1 MKTIFNNG
9 MAYLSHRLEVDVGMP
24 GSYKVPD
31 KMMALMLS
39 GTGEENLKLE
49 IVDVPE
55 CGDNQLLARV
65 DAVAACASDNK
76 IIDQGPNHPFLYGWD
91 LSKYPIILG
100 HEGSITIVKV
110 GKNLRDKYK
119 VGQRFAVQPAVPT
132 KPYNY
137 RERYRDPDKIQKI
150 AVGYTLPGLFSEYV
164 LIMEEVINTGCL
176 IPVPDEN
183 IPYFAVALAE
193 PISCVIAAQRRMV
206 HISKDDKTS
215 KMRVEIGPKKGGVTL
230 IIGDGPM
237 GLINAD
243 VAMSFGP
250 KKVIVSGHHERRINR
265 IRRVLAERSRKL
277 GISLI
282 CTLSDN
288 LEKVIKEET
297 GGRGADDVIIAAGKR
312 EAYEEAF
319 RYVARRG
326 VVHCF
331 GGLPSNKKFV
341 QLDTH
346 RVHYDEV
353 TIVGSSGSDP
363 SDMAMALDMMAKGLI
378 DPGNYVAK
386 CGGLDSAISLIKAV
400 KRRMIDGK
408 GVIYPHVRYPLFDV
422 ERWGPEEER
431 NFLEA
436 NLKG

>member
-1 MKTIFNNG
+1 MSNG
-9 MAYLSHRLEVDVGMP
+9 L
-24 GSYKVPD
+24 KIPD
-31 KMMALMLS
+31 KMMAVVLS
-39 GTGEENLKLE
+39 GIGEENLKLE

-76 IIDQGPNHPFLYGWD
+76 IIDQGSNHPLLYGWD
-91 LSKYPIILG
+91 ISKYPITIG
-100 HEGSITIVKV
+100 HEGAITIVKV
-110 GKNLRDKYK
+110 GKNLRNKYK

-132 KPYNY
+132 KPYNH
-137 RERYRDPDKIQKI
+137 RERYRDPDKIEKI
-150 AVGYTLPGLFSEYV
+150 VVGYTLPGLFSEYV
-164 LIMEEVINTGCL
+164 LITEEVINTGCL

-183 IPYFAVALAE
+183 IPHFAVALAE
-193 PISCVIAAQRRMV
+193 PIACAIAAQHRMV
-206 HISKDDKTS
+206 HVLKDSRTS
-215 KMRVEIGPKKGGVTL
+215 QRYVEIGPKKGGVTL

-250 KKVIVSGHHERRINR
+250 KKIILSGHHERRINR
-265 IRRVLAERSRKL
+265 IMKALAERSRKL
-277 GISLI
+277 GIPLI

-288 LEKVIKEET
+288 LEKVIEEET
-297 GGRGADDVIIAAGKR
+297 DGRGADDVIVAAGKV
-312 EAYEEAF
+312 EAHEEAL

-326 VVHCF
+326 VVHFF
-331 GGLPSNKKFV
+331 GGLPSSKRFL

-363 SDMAMALDMMAKGLI
+363 SDIATALDMIAKGLI
-378 DPGNYVAK
+378 DPRNYVVK
-386 CGGLDSAISLIKAV
+386 CGGLDSAISLIKAMR
-400 KRRMIDGK
+400 RRMIDGK
-408 GVIYPHVRYPLFDV
+408 GIIYPHVRHPLFDV

-431 NFLEA
+431 KFLKR
-436 NLKG
+436 NLKNKA